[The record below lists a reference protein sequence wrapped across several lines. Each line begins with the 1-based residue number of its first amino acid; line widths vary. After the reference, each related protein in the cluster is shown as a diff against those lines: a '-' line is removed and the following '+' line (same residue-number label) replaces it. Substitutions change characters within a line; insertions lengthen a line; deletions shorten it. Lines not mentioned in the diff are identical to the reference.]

1 MSSLAFESKS
11 PQSPWAKIR
20 AAIKA
25 NNTNNEVKVSPPPP
39 KPSPSANLD
48 TLNDD
53 QALALLLKNET
64 VAGLLQEAFNT
75 RVEEHQQ
82 KLVQAYN
89 QRLFELEEY
98 TRNWRDTTKELW
110 SAVSEGTFNPSD
122 AQRETLGWKGPQNA
136 AHSFNPEGLKAPQDS
151 IEKELDP
158 DGRVKCIIAKN
169 SVGPHSSSHLNLS
182 NWINSSGCGSKD
194 FKSFG
199 NRIRIYPQRIVFRH
213 KNNSGKVTYR
223 SFKSMES
230 PIKNMN
236 CGDMFME
243 LTSSNVSLLGKAFC
257 YLKYTRYRIL
267 PQEAFTESVVG
278 LSATEIAFLYPSF
291 FQAPTKRHIDILV
304 LYQGK
309 KKLISDF
316 FAANIN
322 VSVAPKRLLIARP
335 RYDIGGSISGAKFF
349 DVGSGAYTTHQESG

>member
-1 MSSLAFESKS
+1 M
-11 PQSPWAKIR
+11 
-20 AAIKA
+20 
-25 NNTNNEVKVSPPPP
+25 KVSPPPP

-89 QRLFELEEY
+89 QRLVELEEY

-136 AHSFNPEGLKAPQDS
+136 GHSFNPEGAKASQE
-151 IEKELDP
+151 IVEKELDS
-158 DGRVKCIIAKN
+158 DGRVTCI
-169 SVGPHSSSHLNLS
+169 SVKSSTSSQSGSHLNLL

-194 FKSFG
+194 FKNFG
-199 NRIRIYPQRIVFRH
+199 HKVPPFDKKYPPRIVVRH
-213 KNNSGKVTYR
+213 KAKSGKVKYR
-223 SFKSMES
+223 PITSIES
-230 PIKNMN
+230 PINDVSR
-236 CGDMFME
+236 GDVIIE
-243 LTSSNVSLLGKAFC
+243 LTPSNVSLLRKAFC
-257 YLKYTRYRIL
+257 YLKNTKDRIL
-267 PQEAFTESVVG
+267 PQFDIANVAIAESVLLCDG
-278 LSATEIAFLYPSF
+278 FSRE
-291 FQAPTKRHIDILV
+291 PTKRHMDV
-304 LYQGK
+304 LALYDGK
-309 KKLISDF
+309 EKLISDL

-322 VSVAPKRLLIARP
+322 VSVVPKRLLIARP
-335 RYDIGGSISGAKFF
+335 RYTLGDSISGAKFF
-349 DVGSGAYTTHQESG
+349 DVGSGAYTTYQGSG